1 MLDGFI
7 RVATASPKV
16 RVGDVDYNVSQTVE
30 FAKKAADNDCAVAV
44 FPELGLTGYTCGD
57 LFLQSTLLSGAQGQA
72 NDESALAGFAGAL
85 QDHAKDDTTDI
96 ASFLSLSCAF
106 MAAIISFCNCS
117 ICITSLLL
125 LSFTVVY
132 CFSH

>member
-7 RVATASPKV
+7 RVAAASPKV

-57 LFLQSTLLSGAQGQA
+57 LFLQNALLDKAIEGLY
-72 NDESALAGFAGAL
+72 DLAEQTADLNTVIIGIA
-85 QDHAKDDTTDI
+85 HAELMKFVGI
-96 ASFLSLSCAF
+96 FGYV
-106 MAAIISFCNCS
+106 
-117 ICITSLLL
+117 ITV
-125 LSFTVVY
+125 FV
-132 CFSH
+132 